1 MNEAR
6 KSSILRRMRIVV
18 KKNKKQKKI
27 DDLQTSNLGLG
38 LEMKDDEPLNED
50 VNRFITKFRRLYL
63 SGRLM
68 KFRDWIDEMDELL
81 DELG

>member
-6 KSSILRRMRIVV
+6 KSSILRKFRTSV
-18 KKNKKQKKI
+18 KNNKRQKKI
-27 DDLQTSNLGLG
+27 DALQSSNLWLG

-50 VNRFITKFRRLYL
+50 VNRFITKFRRMYL
-63 SGRLM
+63 SGKLM
-68 KFRDWIDEMDELL
+68 KFRDWIDEMDDLL

>member
-6 KSSILRRMRIVV
+6 KSSILRKFRTSV
-18 KKNKKQKKI
+18 KNNKRQKKI
-27 DDLQTSNLGLG
+27 DELQSSNLWLG

-50 VNRFITKFRRLYL
+50 VNRFITKFRRMYL
-63 SGRLM
+63 SGKLM
-68 KFRDWIDEMDELL
+68 KFRDWIDEMDDLL